1 MECKLSNTTSREVD
15 IDDLILRKV
24 DLPIDAT
31 LEQTL
36 ESLGL
41 HPKNSLLPVAT
52 LLQVFSVFPDKN
64 HLHIV
69 VLCGNEEAPANEEV
83 SANVEHSAVAMM
95 DFRGEATPVRL
106 E

>member
-15 IDDLILRKV
+15 VDDLILRKV

-69 VLCGNEEAPANEEV
+69 VLCGSEEV